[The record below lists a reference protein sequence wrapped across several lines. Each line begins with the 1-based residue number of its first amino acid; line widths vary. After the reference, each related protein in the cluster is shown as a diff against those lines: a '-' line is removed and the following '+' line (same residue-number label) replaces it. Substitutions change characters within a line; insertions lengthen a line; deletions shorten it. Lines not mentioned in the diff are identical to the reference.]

1 MDRRKEGRGRSKS
14 LSRWVLW
21 THLTLE
27 EAASFSLAA
36 LAPEL
41 EAAALVTATLPLAE
55 LS

>member
-1 MDRRKEGRGRSKS
+1 MG
-14 LSRWVLW
+14 LVAN
-21 THLTLE
+21 LTLE